1 MTAPDLSR
9 YLPPDRFG
17 TIRDVTP
24 IQMGLSGAGVFA
36 VTTDSGSYVLRH
48 TPGIDAAKWA
58 QELAIL
64 RLVSDHGIAPRL
76 EHIDDDARVTVS
88 ARIAAPPPS
97 AVFGDPAVRPRAL
110 ASVVETLAKLHALP
124 LDGVAANDP
133 LFAARQGWRV
143 QSARDGFPAWAL
155 PLADEIE
162 RCARALESDARR
174 VLSHN
179 DVNPGNILW
188 DGERVWLVDWTA
200 SGATH
205 PYYDLAGLAMFTML
219 GDDDALML
227 LAKQEGAAIT
237 PAQAETFRALRQIVA
252 VLCGTIFM
260 RLVPDLASVVPSRF
274 EEVPTIAQYY
284 GMLMSGALSMQS
296 AKGQALF
303 GSALL
308 RDALER

>member
-1 MTAPDLSR
+1 MTAPDLSSH
-9 YLPPDRFG
+9 LPPARFG
-17 TIRDVTP
+17 HIRDVTP
-24 IQMGLSGAGVFA
+24 IQLGLSGAAVYA

-48 TPGIDAAKWA
+48 TPSIDAAKWA

-133 LFAARQGWRV
+133 LFAAYQGWRV

-219 GDDDALML
+219 GDDDALAL
-227 LAKQEGAAIT
+227 LAKQEGAELT
-237 PAQAETFRALRQIVA
+237 LAQGQIYRALRQLVA

-260 RLVPDLASVVPSRF
+260 RLLPELASVVPARL
-274 EEVPTIAQYY
+274 EDAPTIAQYY
-284 GMLMSGALSMQS
+284 AMLRSGALSLQS
-296 AKGQALF
+296 AKGQAMF